1 MTKNTQRWHKLAK
14 LPLAVAVAASVSAPV
29 SAFQFY
35 MGDVESSFDT
45 TLTAGA
51 SWRVEDRDSRQTS
64 QGNMQPYGATPTA
77 VNSEKGGSSNNFDDG
92 NWNFD
97 KGDTYSKV
105 IKGTSE
111 LLMSYENYGG
121 FIRGRY
127 WYDFQLKDGN
137 MAFDDAGQQRQ
148 LNGKAD
154 DNASGGELLDAYVWG
169 DFEVGEMPLNL
180 RLGRQVISW
189 GESTFIQNGINIIN
203 PVDVGAFRQ
212 PGAEIKDALLPVNMF
227 YSSLG
232 VTENVTVE
240 AYVQL
245 EWEKTEIEDCGT
257 FFSTNDFVADGCGPV
272 LLAGQFPDG
281 EAYDQGLI
289 APRIADKEADDT
301 DQFGVAMRWY
311 VPELNDTEFGFYF
324 VQYHSRVPLISG
336 VVSDP
341 STGKRF
347 IDYFIEYPENLQMV
361 GVSMNT
367 STEGGYSVGAEISY
381 KKDMPV
387 QWNSFELIHGGQL
400 QENSLLYQ
408 RELGKV
414 GGDES
419 KLWGQTLSG
428 YDEFDVSQVQSTVIK
443 FFDQVAG
450 ASRLTFVG
458 EVGATYVHG
467 LKDKDVAR
475 YGRSG
480 VFGIGSFDPID
491 VTSDGVADTCDGSAG
506 AKLNLNSRNCTND
519 GYTTSF
525 SWGYR
530 MRASL
535 DYNDVFAGINL
546 TPQIAWSH
554 DVKGYAPG
562 PGGNF
567 QEGRQSAGLSLKAV
581 YLNQYSAN
589 LSYTSYFGGKPY
601 NVLKDRDNV
610 SLSVSYS
617 F

>member
-35 MGDVESSFDT
+35 MGDVEASFDT

-51 SWRVEDRDSRQTS
+51 SWRVEDRDSRQLS
-64 QGNMQPYGATPTA
+64 QGNMQPAGSTPSANNTTKGA
-77 VNSEKGGSSNNFDDG
+77 SSNNFDDG

-105 IKGTSE
+105 VKGTSE
-111 LLMSYENYGG
+111 LLLSYENYGG

-127 WYDFQLKDGN
+127 WYDFQLKDGD
-137 MAFDDAGQQRQ
+137 MAIDGAGQQRQ
-148 LNGKAD
+148 LNAEAD
-154 DNASGGELLDAYVWG
+154 KNASGGELLDAYVWG
-169 DFEVGEMPLNL
+169 DFELGEMPLNM
-180 RLGRQVISW
+180 RLGRQVVSW
-189 GESTFIQNGINIIN
+189 GESTFIFNGINVIN
-203 PVDVGAFRQ
+203 PVNVGAIRA
-212 PGAEIKDALLPVNMF
+212 PGAEVKDALMPVNMF

-232 VTENVTVE
+232 VTENITVE
-240 AYVQL
+240 GYVQL
-245 EWEKTEIEDCGT
+245 EWEKTEIDDCGT

-272 LLAGQFPDG
+272 LLDGTQPDEDAYRAGV
-281 EAYDQGLI
+281 L
-289 APRIADKEADDT
+289 APRLPDQEADDT
-301 DQFGVAMRWY
+301 DQFGLAVRWY

-336 VVSDP
+336 VVADIPNGGRFP
-341 STGKRF
+341 SYF
-347 IDYFIEYPENLQMV
+347 IDYPEGLQMY
-361 GVSMNT
+361 GVSFNT
-367 STEGGYSVGAEISY
+367 STESGYSIGGEISY
-381 KKDMPV
+381 KKDLPV
-387 QWNSFELIHGGQL
+387 QWNSFELIHGGL
-400 QENSLLYQ
+400 GVPSSLLYQ
-408 RELGKV
+408 QELAKV
-414 GGDES
+414 GGDASQLYGE
-419 KLWGQTLSG
+419 TLSG
-428 YDEFDVSQVQSTVIK
+428 FETYGVSQAQTTVIK

-467 LKDKDVAR
+467 MKDKSEAR

-480 VFGIGSFDPID
+480 AFGIGSFDLTDSSNPA
-491 VTSDGVADTCDGSAG
+491 VSAYGSCESGPVANINT
-506 AKLNLNSRNCTND
+506 RNCTND

-530 MRASL
+530 MRAAL

-546 TPQIAWSH
+546 TPTLSWSH
-554 DVKGYAPG
+554 DVKGYAPE

-567 QEGRQSAGLSLKAV
+567 VEGRQAVGLSLKAV
-581 YLNQYSAN
+581 YLNQYTAN
-589 LSYTSYFGGKPY
+589 LGYTNYFGGKPY
-601 NVLKDRDNV
+601 NMLKDRDNV

>member
-1 MTKNTQRWHKLAK
+1 MIVA
-14 LPLAVAVAASVSAPV
+14 PLSAPV

-35 MGDVESSFDT
+35 MGDVEASFDT

-51 SWRVEDRDSRQTS
+51 SWRVEDRDNRQLA
-64 QGNMQPYGATPTA
+64 QGNMQPFGSTPSA
-77 VNSEKGGSSNNFDDG
+77 VNTGKGSSSNNFDDG

-105 IKGTSE
+105 VKGTSE
-111 LLMSYENYGG
+111 LLVSYENYGG

-137 MAFDDAGQQRQ
+137 MAFDDAGQQR
-148 LNGKAD
+148 LLSVDGDK
-154 DNASGGELLDAYVWG
+154 NASGGELLDAYVWG
-169 DFEVGEMPLNL
+169 DFELGEMPLNM
-180 RLGRQVISW
+180 RLGRQVVSW
-189 GESTFIQNGINIIN
+189 GESTFIFNGINVIN
-203 PVDVGAFRQ
+203 PVNVGAIRA
-212 PGAEIKDALLPVNMF
+212 PGAEVKDALMPVNMF

-240 AYVQL
+240 GYVQL
-245 EWEKTEIEDCGT
+245 EWEKTEIDDCGT

-272 LLAGQFPDG
+272 LLAGQLPDAI
-281 EAYDQGLI
+281 AYDNGYI
-289 APRIADKEADDT
+289 APRLADKEADDT
-301 DQFGVAMRWY
+301 DQFGLAVRWY
-311 VPELNDTEFGFYF
+311 VPELNDTELGFYF

-336 VVSDP
+336 VVADIDNGGNFP
-341 STGKRF
+341 SYF
-347 IDYFIEYPENLQMV
+347 IDYPEGLQMY
-361 GVSMNT
+361 GVSFNT
-367 STEGGYSVGAEISY
+367 STESGYSIGGEISY
-381 KKDMPV
+381 KKDLPL
-387 QWNSFELIHGGQL
+387 QWNSFELIHGGL
-400 QENSLLYQ
+400 GYSNSLLYQ
-408 RELGKV
+408 QELAKL
-414 GGDES
+414 GGPGNES
-419 KLWGQTLSG
+419 QLYGEEITG
-428 YDEFDVSQVQSTVIK
+428 YETYGVSQVQTTLIK

-467 LKDKDVAR
+467 MKGKSEAR

-480 VFGIGSFDPID
+480 AFGIGTFDPVDATGDGIINSCNGS
-491 VTSDGVADTCDGSAG
+491 SDPAG
-506 AKLNLNSRNCTND
+506 KFNINSRNCTND

-530 MRASL
+530 MRAAL
-535 DYNDVFAGINL
+535 DYNDVFAGVNL
-546 TPQIAWSH
+546 TPTLSWSH
-554 DVKGYAPG
+554 DVKGYAPE

-567 QEGRQSAGLSLKAV
+567 VEGRQAVGLSLKAV

-589 LSYTSYFGGKPY
+589 LGYTSYFGGKPY
-601 NVLKDRDNV
+601 NMLKDRDNV

>member
-14 LPLAVAVAASVSAPV
+14 LPLAVAVAAAVSAPV

-35 MGDVESSFDT
+35 MGDVEASFDT

-51 SWRVEDRDSRQTS
+51 SWRVEDRDSRQTA
-64 QGNMQPYGATPTA
+64 QGNMQPYGSTPSA
-77 VNSEKGGSSNNFDDG
+77 VGTGKGSSSNNFDDG

-105 IKGTSE
+105 VKGTSE
-111 LLMSYENYGG
+111 LLLSYENYGG

-127 WYDFQLKDGN
+127 WYDFQLKDGD

-148 LNGKAD
+148 LNAEAD
-154 DNASGGELLDAYVWG
+154 KNASGGELLDAYVWG
-169 DFEVGEMPLNL
+169 DFELGEMPLNM
-180 RLGRQVISW
+180 RLGRQVVSW
-189 GESTFIQNGINIIN
+189 GESTFIFNGINVIN
-203 PVDVGAFRQ
+203 PVNVGAIRA
-212 PGAEIKDALLPVNMF
+212 PGAEVKDALMPVNMF

-232 VTENVTVE
+232 VTENITVE
-240 AYVQL
+240 GYVQL
-245 EWEKTEIEDCGT
+245 EWEKTEIDDCGT

-272 LLAGQFPDG
+272 LLAGQLPDAV
-281 EAYDQGLI
+281 AYDDGYI
-289 APRIADKEADDT
+289 APRLNDKEADDT
-301 DQFGVAMRWY
+301 DQFGLAVRWY

-336 VVSDP
+336 VVAAVDEGETFP
-341 STGKRF
+341 
-347 IDYFIEYPENLQMV
+347 DYFIEYPEGLQMY
-361 GVSMNT
+361 GVSFNT
-367 STEGGYSVGAEISY
+367 STESGYSIGGEVSY
-381 KKDMPV
+381 KKDLPV
-387 QWNSFELIHGGQL
+387 QWNSFELIHGGL
-400 QENSLLYQ
+400 GLPSSLLYQ
-408 RELGKV
+408 QELAKV
-414 GGDES
+414 GGPGNE
-419 KLWGQTLSG
+419 GQLYGETLSG
-428 YDEFDVSQVQSTVIK
+428 YETYGVSQAQTTVIK

-467 LKDKDVAR
+467 MKDKSEAR

-480 VFGIGSFDPID
+480 AFGIGSFDVP
-491 VTSDGVADTCDGSAG
+491 GVGTCEAG
-506 AKLNLNSRNCTND
+506 LAPNINSRNCTND

-530 MRASL
+530 MRAAL

-546 TPQIAWSH
+546 TPTLSWSH
-554 DVKGYAPG
+554 DVKGYAPE

-567 QEGRQSAGLSLKAV
+567 VEGRQAVGLSLKAV
-581 YLNQYSAN
+581 YLNQYTAN
-589 LSYTSYFGGKPY
+589 LGYTNYFGGKPY
-601 NVLKDRDNV
+601 NMLKDRDNV

>member
-1 MTKNTQRWHKLAK
+1 MIVA
-14 LPLAVAVAASVSAPV
+14 PLSAPV

-35 MGDVESSFDT
+35 MGDVEASFDT

-51 SWRVEDRDSRQTS
+51 SWRVEDRDSRQLS
-64 QGNMQPYGATPTA
+64 QGNMQPFGSTPSAINSTKGA
-77 VNSEKGGSSNNFDDG
+77 SSNNFDDG

-97 KGDTYSKV
+97 KGDTYSQIV
-105 IKGTSE
+105 KGTSE
-111 LLMSYENYGG
+111 LLVSYENYGG

-127 WYDFQLKDGN
+127 WYDFQLKDGD

-148 LNGKAD
+148 LSVDGDK
-154 DNASGGELLDAYVWG
+154 NASGGELLDAYVWG
-169 DFEVGEMPLNL
+169 DFELGEMPLNM

-189 GESTFIQNGINIIN
+189 GESTFIFNGINVIN
-203 PVDVGAFRQ
+203 PVNVGAIRA
-212 PGAEIKDALLPVNMF
+212 PGAEVKDALMPVNMF

-232 VTENVTVE
+232 VTENITVE
-240 AYVQL
+240 GYVQL
-245 EWEKTEIEDCGT
+245 EWEKTEIDDCGT
-257 FFSTNDFVADGCGPV
+257 FFSTSDFVADGCGPV
-272 LLAGQFPDG
+272 LLAGQLPDSI
-281 EAYDQGLI
+281 AYEQSFI

-301 DQFGVAMRWY
+301 DQFGLAVRWY

-336 VVSDP
+336 VVIDP
-341 STGKRF
+341 TVDKKF
-347 IDYFIEYPENLQMV
+347 IDYFIEYPEGLQMY
-361 GVSMNT
+361 GMSFNT
-367 STEGGYSVGAEISY
+367 STESGYSIGGEVSY
-381 KKDMPV
+381 KKDLPV

-400 QENSLLYQ
+400 SSNSLLYQ
-408 RELGKV
+408 RELAKA
-414 GGDES
+414 GGDVSALFGE
-419 KLWGQTLSG
+419 TLSG
-428 YDEFDVSQVQSTVIK
+428 YDEYGVSQVQTTVIK
-443 FFDQVAG
+443 FFDQVLG

-467 LKDKDVAR
+467 LKDKSEAR

-480 VFGIGSFDPID
+480 AFGIGSFDPID
-491 VTSDGVADTCDGSAG
+491 VDSDGILDSCDGSTG
-506 AKLNLNSRNCTND
+506 TKLNLNAKNCTND

-546 TPQIAWSH
+546 TPTVSWSH
-554 DVKGYAPG
+554 DVKGYAPE

-567 QEGRQSAGLSLKAV
+567 VEGRQAVGLSLKAV

-589 LSYTSYFGGKPY
+589 LGYTSYFGGKPY
-601 NVLKDRDNV
+601 NMLKDRDNV

>member
-35 MGDVESSFDT
+35 MGDVEASFDT

-51 SWRVEDRDSRQTS
+51 SWRVEDRDTRQLA
-64 QGNMQPYGATPTA
+64 QGNMQPYLSTPSA
-77 VNSEKGGSSNNFDDG
+77 VNTGKGSSSNNFDDG

-105 IKGTSE
+105 VKGTSE
-111 LLMSYENYGG
+111 LLVSYENYGG

-127 WYDFQLKDGN
+127 WYDFQLKDGD

-148 LNGKAD
+148 LSVDGDK
-154 DNASGGELLDAYVWG
+154 NASGGELLDAYVWG
-169 DFEVGEMPLNL
+169 DFELGEMPLNM

-189 GESTFIQNGINIIN
+189 GESTFIFNGINVIN
-203 PVDVGAFRQ
+203 PVNVGAIRA
-212 PGAEIKDALLPVNMF
+212 PGAEVKDALMPVNMF

-232 VTENVTVE
+232 VTENITVE
-240 AYVQL
+240 GYVQL
-245 EWEKTEIEDCGT
+245 EWEKTEIDDCGT

-272 LLAGQFPDG
+272 LLAGQLPDAV
-281 EAYDQGLI
+281 AYDDGYI
-289 APRIADKEADDT
+289 APRLADKEADDT
-301 DQFGVAMRWY
+301 DQFGLAVRWY

-336 VVSDP
+336 VVADIDNGGNFP
-341 STGKRF
+341 SYF
-347 IDYFIEYPENLQMV
+347 IDYPEGLQMY
-361 GVSMNT
+361 GVSFNT
-367 STEGGYSVGAEISY
+367 STESGYSIGGEVSY
-381 KKDMPV
+381 KKDLPV
-387 QWNSFELIHGGQL
+387 QWNSFELIHGGL
-400 QENSLLYQ
+400 GLPSSLLYQ
-408 RELGKV
+408 QELAKV
-414 GGDES
+414 GGDASQLYGE
-419 KLWGQTLSG
+419 TLSG
-428 YDEFDVSQVQSTVIK
+428 YETYGVSQAQTTVIK

-467 LKDKDVAR
+467 MKDKSEAR

-480 VFGIGSFDPID
+480 AFGIGSFDVP
-491 VTSDGVADTCDGSAG
+491 GVGTCEAG
-506 AKLNLNSRNCTND
+506 LAPNINTRNCTND

-530 MRASL
+530 MRAAL

-546 TPQIAWSH
+546 TPTVSWSH
-554 DVKGYAPG
+554 DVKGNAPE

-567 QEGRQSAGLSLKAV
+567 VEGRQAVGLSLKAV

-589 LSYTSYFGGKPY
+589 LGYTSYFGGKPY
-601 NVLKDRDNV
+601 NMLKDRDNV